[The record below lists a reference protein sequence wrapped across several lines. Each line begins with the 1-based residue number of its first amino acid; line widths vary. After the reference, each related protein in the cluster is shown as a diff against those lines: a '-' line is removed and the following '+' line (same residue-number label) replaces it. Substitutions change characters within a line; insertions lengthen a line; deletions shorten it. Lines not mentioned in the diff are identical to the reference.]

1 MNKITINTEFIKLDQ
16 FLKWAGVVS
25 SGSEAKDIILSG
37 LVFVNGKIVTERGK
51 KLYKNDEI
59 KIKNSD
65 IALIVG

>member
-1 MNKITINTEFIKLDQ
+1 MNKIAINTEFIKLDQ